1 MMKGIALKPFFFWI
15 LQCFFTL
22 KNTKECISIAV
33 LDFNKIHQ
41 IIDVI
46 QNAGVT
52 SVNMKKIKKLNS
64 INFYLCTLFCIY
76 DSRLMKTIPLVISN
90 NQFKLA

>member
-1 MMKGIALKPFFFWI
+1 MMKGIALKPFF
-15 LQCFFTL
+15 LDSAVFFTL

-33 LDFNKIHQ
+33 LDFDKIHQ

-46 QNAGVT
+46 QNTGVT
-52 SVNMKKIKKLNS
+52 SVNMKKKKKLNS

-76 DSRLMKTIPLVISN
+76 YSRFMKTIPLAISK

>member
-1 MMKGIALKPFFFWI
+1 MTKGIALKPFF
-15 LQCFFTL
+15 LDSAVFFTL

-46 QNAGVT
+46 QNTGVT
-52 SVNMKKIKKLNS
+52 SVNIKKEKKIKHHKFLFMYIILYILQWVHEDNS
-64 INFYLCTLFCIY
+64 IGNFKKPI
-76 DSRLMKTIPLVISN
+76 
-90 NQFKLA
+90 